1 MSLQITRERYFPC
14 RDRMRSLLENCFAVC
29 LYCVTIAWQQ
39 IFKDS
44 LMA

>member
-1 MSLQITRERYFPC
+1 MTLTLHKSHRQVAKLATDYSI
-14 RDRMRSLLENCFAVC
+14 AG

-44 LMA
+44 V